1 MRSVISPAAL
11 GLLLV
16 LTTVVFPAQA
26 AEPMTSAGWKNKIDN
41 EDDIDKL
48 GKLYIDFLV
57 ETDPGYG
64 TVLGIH
70 GRDDNPR
77 FYDDRLGH
85 VSPGSWSQ
93 RLRGN
98 QHMLE
103 RLARIDPTE
112 LSWDDR
118 VDYRI
123 LKKRIQLRSI
133 EITELGGPKDP
144 LTYITGRN
152 NTFSGLGASFSRL
165 LMRDY
170 APLLRRLQS
179 FGVRCRQV
187 PRFLD
192 ETRATL
198 SSPGVY
204 PTAVNKQVALTRL
217 QGMTGEN
224 GLFRKSLP
232 EAMVTIE
239 LPAATKQSLTEA
251 CDKAVASLEEFT
263 AWFEETIVPRK
274 DGEWRIGKP
283 LYEKKYSVYMDYP
296 LTPDQLL
303 ASAEADLEKV
313 RAELVAVGRKIHD
326 DYLADETAA
335 GKVEKA
341 AGLSDGDVV
350 RNVFAKVS
358 EDRSTSET
366 LIADSYALAD
376 TIVDFVK
383 SKDLMDLPPT
393 SKLRIEDI
401 PPFLSGYAVA
411 QIITAPP
418 FEPELQSVWYWDLA
432 LLATAEDFLK
442 EYNRPALALVY
453 IHEGVPGHFVQLE
466 YSNALKRI
474 MPRVF
479 KNNAM
484 VEGWAT
490 YIATQLVEQGFTIY
504 PDSPYGQD
512 IQKMVD
518 RKLVLR
524 SLINTI
530 IDIRLHTSDWSEED
544 AVAMMIKKGFQES
557 GEANGKLARAKQSSV
572 QLASYYAGHR
582 AILELLEAYKEKQGD
597 DFSWKEFNERL
608 VTAGSPPFFALK
620 MRMLGE
626 E

>member
-1 MRSVISPAAL
+1 MRPIIPSAVL

-16 LTTVVFPAQA
+16 FTTVAFPAQA
-26 AEPMTSAGWKNKIDN
+26 ANRMTTAVWKYKIDN

-48 GKLYIDFLV
+48 GKLYIDFLL
-57 ETDPGYG
+57 EMDPGYG
-64 TVLGIH
+64 MTIGIH
-70 GRDDNPR
+70 GRDDDPR
-77 FYDDRLGH
+77 FYDDLLGH
-85 VSPGSWSQ
+85 VSPASWSQ
-93 RLRGN
+93 RLHGN
-98 QHMLE
+98 QLMLE
-103 RLARIDPTE
+103 RLAGIDPAE

-123 LKKRIQLRSI
+123 LNNRIQLRSL

-192 ETRATL
+192 ETRAML

-232 EAMVTIE
+232 EAMATIE
-239 LPAATKQSLTEA
+239 LPAATKQALKEA
-251 CDKAVASLEEFT
+251 CDTALASLEEFT

-274 DGEWRIGKP
+274 DGEWRIGKQ

-313 RAELVAVGRKIHD
+313 GAELVVVGRKIHD
-326 DYLADETAA
+326 DYLADEIAA

-358 EDRSTSET
+358 EDRSTSDT
-366 LIADSYALAD
+366 LIADSHALAD
-376 TIVDFVK
+376 TIIDFVK

-466 YSNALKRI
+466 YSNASKRT

-544 AVAMMIKKGFQES
+544 AVAMMIETGFQES

-608 VTAGSPPFFALK
+608 VAAGSPPFFALK